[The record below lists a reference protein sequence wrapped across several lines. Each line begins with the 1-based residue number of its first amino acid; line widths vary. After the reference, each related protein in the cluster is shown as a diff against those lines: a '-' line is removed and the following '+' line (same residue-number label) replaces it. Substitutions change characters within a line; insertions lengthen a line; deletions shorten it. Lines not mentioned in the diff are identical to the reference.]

1 MSAPRPRPARMT
13 GLLAAAIAVASALTS
28 AGTAQAVSGPEAA
41 AGQYTSVV
49 RLNAGDGA
57 GGRACTAALVNEW
70 WVATAASCFA
80 AVPGQQVAAGKPA
93 LKSTVTL
100 ADGRTL
106 DVSELVPRTDRDV
119 VLARLAAPA
128 RGAAPVRP
136 AAAVPTAGA
145 EVTAAGFGRTKT
157 EWVPGKL
164 HTGAFTV
171 DSTDAVSLKITGK
184 GSDAICKGDTGGPLL
199 NAAGE
204 LVGVNSRSW
213 QGGCLGADPAE
224 TRTGA
229 VSSRTDDLG
238 QWIASVTDPL
248 VVRPGQTI
256 ESGTTLVGKDLKLSM
271 QADGNLV
278 IYHNSGGEGK
288 GAALW
293 SSNTYGNPG
302 AYAIMQADGNFVVYK
317 KDGGDGKGGHLW
329 STATFGNAGAYL
341 RFQNDGDLVVHRKD
355 GGEGAGS
362 GLWSSE
368 TGLRPNTLASDGRYQ
383 AGFWMDGP
391 TKIFVMARDGRLYIW
406 DKLQAK
412 QVWSSDVAGGEGSYL
427 SMQRD
432 GNLVAYRKGGGDG
445 AGNSYWSTATFG
457 NAGAYLA
464 FQNDGNLVVY
474 RKDGGEGKGG
484 ALWASGTVPADP
496 RPSAAVN
503 EAGGSDRVRWADF
516 DGDRKPDYF
525 TIADN
530 GAVSVWLNHGGD
542 PAGANGWEGL
552 GQVAT
557 GTTTDRSRV
566 RLADFDGDGKA
577 DYLVINANGSV
588 NVWLNRGGDKVAPW
602 KALGQV
608 ASGLT
613 TDPGKVRFAD
623 WDGDGRT
630 DYLVFNDTGAVDVFL
645 NRGGD
650 QVAPWKG
657 IGRVTSGA
665 TTDRTRVRFADGD
678 GDGKADYYAVKPDG
692 KVDLYLNRGGDVV
705 PNNGWSVVGQVTN
718 GLTTD
723 HTKVQFVDFN
733 ADTHADYVLAGT
745 GGSASVL
752 AWNGGDPAGAKG
764 WTDLGKVASGA

>member
-1 MSAPRPRPARMT
+1 MSAPRPRTARMT
-13 GLLAAAIAVASALTS
+13 GLLAAATAVAAGLTTAGSAQALT
-28 AGTAQAVSGPEAA
+28 GPEAPT
-41 AGQYTSVV
+41 GQYASVV
-49 RLNAGDGA
+49 KLNIGDDANGL
-57 GGRACTAALVNEW
+57 ACTAALVNEW

-80 AVPGQQVAAGKPA
+80 PAPGQQVPAGKPA

-100 ADGRTL
+100 ADGRAL
-106 DVSELVPRTDRDV
+106 EVSELVPRTDRDV
-119 VLARLAAPA
+119 VLARLGVPA
-128 RGAAPVRP
+128 RGAATVKP
-136 AAAVPTAGA
+136 AATLPAAGA
-145 EVTAAGFGRTKT
+145 DLTAAGFGRTKT
-157 EWVPGKL
+157 EWVPDKL

-171 DSTDAVSLKITGK
+171 NATDATTLTITGK
-184 GSDAICKGDTGGPLL
+184 GTDAICKGDTGGPLL

-213 QGGCLGADPAE
+213 QGGCLGTNPAE

-229 VSSRTDDLG
+229 VSARTDDLG
-238 QWIASVTDPL
+238 EWIATVTDPL
-248 VVRPGQTI
+248 LVRSGQII
-256 ESGTTLVGKDLKLSM
+256 ESGTTLVGKNLKLSM

-302 AYAIMQADGNFVVYK
+302 AYAIMQADGNFAVYTK
-317 KDGGDGKGGHLW
+317 TGGDGKGGHLW

-341 RFQNDGDLVVHRKD
+341 RFQDDGNLVVYKKD
-355 GGEGAGS
+355 GGEGTGG

-368 TGLRPNTLASDGRYQ
+368 TGMRPNTLPSDGRYP
-383 AGFWMDGP
+383 AGFWMDSP
-391 TKIFVMARDGRLYIW
+391 AKIFVMACDGRLYVW
-406 DKLQAK
+406 DKSQAK
-412 QVWSSDVAGGEGSYL
+412 QVWSSDVAGGDGSYL

-445 AGNSYWSTATFG
+445 TGNSYWSTATYG
-457 NAGAYLA
+457 NTGAYLT

-484 ALWASGTVPADP
+484 ALWASGTVPTDP

-503 EAGGSDRVRWADF
+503 EVGGSDRVRWADF
-516 DGDRKPDYF
+516 DGDRKPDYI

-542 PAGANGWEGL
+542 PAGANGWQGL
-552 GQVAT
+552 GQVAS

-588 NVWLNRGGDKVAPW
+588 NAWLNRGGDKVAPW

-608 ASGLT
+608 ATGVT
-613 TDPGKVRFAD
+613 TDQSKVRFAD

-630 DYLVFNDTGAVDVFL
+630 DYLVFNDTGAVDVYL

-650 QVAPWKG
+650 QVAPWQG
-657 IGRVTSGA
+657 IGRVTTGA
-665 TTDRTRVRFADGD
+665 TTDRNRVRFADSD
-678 GDGKADYYAVKPDG
+678 GDGKADYYVVKPDG
-692 KVDLYLNRGGDVV
+692 KVDLFLNRGGDVV
-705 PNNGWSVVGQVTN
+705 PNNGWSVVGQVT
-718 GLTTD
+718 GGQTTD

-733 ADTHADYVLAGT
+733 ADTHADYVLAGA
-745 GGSASVL
+745 GSSASVL